1 MKKSLGLAIGAA
13 LLIAMAAPTP
23 ALASPSN
30 GPAGTSEFRGV
41 NWADPRDN
49 YAHDEVVPSG
59 LSTAD
64 DYRTTYAKA
73 SDVVLEFRHELKA
86 NTVRLPINPSS
97 VGTDWWDSYQGAID
111 AAVRHGFK
119 VILSYWEADNA
130 KDGRVDSPPAFDAM
144 WDTVVAKYGK
154 NPHVYFEIMNE
165 PFGYTLDEW
174 VTVASDWLDDHD
186 QIPRERVIVSGT
198 GYNDNVTG
206 VGAAK
211 ALDGTLLSLHFYG
224 FWASSTTEAEWK
236 ANLLPR
242 IGEYGWRTLI
252 SEAGSPMTTGLNY
265 GNHEGDVYTSYLG
278 ALTEVARDQGMGLVY
293 WPGLRTGDAYT
304 LTELAS
310 DGNLEVT
317 NESGLAQIQ
326 WGWGILK
333 KEQLNDLPPA
343 PPGEP
348 LVSVKHGV
356 CIDVPGFST
365 TPGTTLGIVVLQR
378 WREPVIQLDARKAAV
393 RLRAHVR
400 DSGRRSHRGQ
410 CTDDRRVHRRN
421 RPAVGDEQR
430 PDDQQCRGSEPVL
443 VNSAGPVGRS
453 ACDVRPR
460 RPDAAVDPRLADG
473 LRRCALA
480 FHGGRAR
487 NAALAAE
494 EDATP
499 TRAPSRT
506 IVFAGVLSQFLVTVG
521 FEPTTSKS
529 GSFSTPHSPGFAQPG
544 PLGWVRS

>member
-1 MKKSLGLAIGAA
+1 MRKALGLAVGAA
-13 LLIAMAAPTP
+13 LLIAMAAPIP
-23 ALASPSN
+23 AVAAPSN
-30 GPAGTSEFRGV
+30 GPGGTSEFRGV

-49 YAHDEVVPSG
+49 YADDEVVPAG

-73 SDVVLEFRHELKA
+73 SNVVSEFRHELKA

-97 VGTDWWDSYQGAID
+97 VGTDWWNSYQGAID
-111 AAVRHGFK
+111 AAARHGFK

-165 PFGYTLDEW
+165 PFGYSLDEW
-174 VTVASDWLDDHD
+174 VTVASGWLQDHH
-186 QIPRERVIVSGT
+186 QVPRKRVIVSGT

-242 IGEYGWRTLI
+242 IGEYGWRTII

-278 ALTEVARDQGMGLVY
+278 ALTEVARDQGIGVVY
-293 WPGLRTGDAYT
+293 WPGLRSGDAYT
-304 LTELAS
+304 LTELTS
-310 DGNLEVT
+310 NGNLEVT

-326 WGWGILK
+326 WGWGLLK
-333 KEQLNDLPPA
+333 KEQLNDRPPA

-356 CIDVPGFST
+356 CVDVPGFST
-365 TPGTTLGIVVLQR
+365 TPGTTIGLWYCNGGGNQSFNWTSEKQLSIYGDMCVT
-378 WREPVIQLDARKAAV
+378 PVGAV
-393 RLRAHVR
+393 AVGSELMIA
-400 DSGRRSHRGQ
+400 D
-410 CTDDRRVHRRN
+410 CTD
-421 RPAVGDEQR
+421 AIEQQWEIR
-430 PDDQQCRGSEPVL
+430 SDLTISSVAAPNLCWSTPQDQWGV
-443 VNSAGPVGRS
+443 
-453 ACDVRPR
+453 
-460 RPDAAVDPRLADG
+460 
-473 LRRCALA
+473 ALA
-480 FHGGRAR
+480 TCDS
-487 NAALAAE
+487 AA
-494 EDATP
+494 P
-499 TRAPSRT
+499 TQQWTR
-506 IVFAGVLSQFLVTVG
+506 G
-521 FEPTTSKS
+521 
-529 GSFSTPHSPGFAQPG
+529 
-544 PLGWVRS
+544 